1 LYGSQDGWKAV
12 WCGSQGVCFKD
23 RRKKGE
29 HMIYL
34 MIGALILLVIIVVV
48 DVKHNT
54 EYVDL
59 DEV

>member
-1 LYGSQDGWKAV
+1 
-12 WCGSQGVCFKD
+12 
-23 RRKKGE
+23 
-29 HMIYL
+29 MIYL